1 MLEKFNEYFEKL
13 EESLH
18 IAAFLDP
25 KYKKYCFPEMTDHE
39 IQSPIRKKLEQKQQS
54 GISTIPTKKISSFLK
69 KLKETT
75 SITKVI
81 DDEVHKYRISTEAE
95 EDIKPL
101 DWRKTHSTEYP
112 NLSKLAV
119 DYLCIQASSVPCEQ
133 LFSTAGQ
140 VLCKSQNRLSDDI
153 VRACLCLYSW
163 LSQNVV

>member
-1 MLEKFNEYFEKL
+1 MLEKFNEYFKKL
-13 EESLH
+13 EESSY
-18 IAAFLDP
+18 IVAFLDF
-25 KYKKYCFPEMTDHE
+25 KYKKYCFSGMADHE

-54 GISTIPTKKISSFLK
+54 GISSIPTKKMSSFLK

-75 SITKVI
+75 SVTEVI
-81 DDEVHKYRISTEAE
+81 DDEVHKYWISTEAE

-101 DWRKTHSTEYP
+101 DWWKTHSTEYP
-112 NLSKLAV
+112 NLSKLAI

-140 VLCKSQNRLSDDI
+140 VLCKSQNRLSGNT